1 MTFSTHSAL
10 RADGTPADVG
20 LIYLDQ
26 VDVAKLRTP
35 IDVVDDSGVIDLI
48 EHWTE
53 EDGIG
58 LGGVGRPREIPIRSV
73 LVLMVMLAIDNQPMH
88 LTKARDIICDRATD
102 NALKTL
108 GFPAR
113 NETDYKSLRGRKQWY
128 DKLWHAYHAILRVV
142 DPFPEISYE
151 QRLTREEYDD
161 LVATRDPELVESR
174 RKRLT
179 IFNNSLIMAAAKLIG
194 EEEFNQWTG
203 DVAVDGTPIKAAR
216 IGSARGARRVSSE
229 PDAGWY
235 VREGN
240 HDGSNEDN
248 PYKTMWAYEATLA
261 VMTFSKTEDEM
272 PSLLLGMSLDKPGH
286 NIGKR
291 AQDAL
296 SHIISDP
303 EMPKG
308 YFIGD
313 RAYLPNSKPENL
325 AMPLRRAGYKM
336 MGDQRG
342 DSLGFRTH
350 YQGADLIDGTWYV
363 AGMPKK
369 LVDAGVDF
377 HAGKIDET
385 EFATRIEKRKPFEL
399 RIKTVT
405 EDGTTVFY
413 NPANYGKYTTVLL
426 PGVKRPENF
435 AADAVKVF
443 EKNLPPKQHRK
454 GLLKGNKTLRIPLHV
469 GAKYAQQGPA
479 WATKEWAA
487 IYHRGRNTI
496 ESRNDLLKSGRYS
509 SIGDQTTRMVRGF
522 AANAVF
528 VALGAVSVNVGLIK
542 RYLHRLVINFDTKPK
557 PPTPPETRRMSD
569 EFLSEIH
576 YANAPPQVA

>member
-10 RADGTPADVG
+10 RADGTPSDVG

-48 EHWTE
+48 ELWTE
-53 EDGIG
+53 QDGIG
-58 LGGVGRPREIPIRSV
+58 VGGVGRPRKIPIRSV

-108 GFPAR
+108 GFPTR
-113 NETDYKSLRGRKQWY
+113 NETDYTSLKGRKQWY

-142 DPFPEISYE
+142 DPFPEMTYKR
-151 QRLTREEYDD
+151 RLTKEEYAE
-161 LVATRDPELVESR
+161 LVATRNPDLVEAR
-174 RKRLT
+174 RQRLPL
-179 IFNNSLIMAAAKLIG
+179 FNNRLIMATAKLIG
-194 EEEFNQWTG
+194 EEEFNRWEG

-240 HDGSNEDN
+240 HDGSQEDD

-261 VMTFSKTEDEM
+261 VMTFSKTDDEM
-272 PSLLLGMSLDKPGH
+272 PSLLLGMSLHKPGH

-303 EMPKG
+303 ETPKG

-325 AMPLRRAGYKM
+325 AIPLRLAGYKM

-342 DSLGFRTH
+342 DSLGFRMH
-350 YQGADLIDGTWYV
+350 YQGADLIDGTWYL
-363 AGMPKK
+363 AGMPKN
-369 LVDAGVDF
+369 LVNAGVDF
-377 HAGKIDET
+377 HADTIDEAQ
-385 EFATRIEKRKPFEL
+385 FAARIEKRKPFEL
-399 RIKTVT
+399 RVKTVAQ
-405 EDGTTVFY
+405 DGTIVFY

-435 AADAVKVF
+435 ADNAVKVF
-443 EKNLPPKQHRK
+443 EKDLPPKVQRS
-454 GLLKGNKTLRIPLHV
+454 GLLKGNKTLRIPLEI

-479 WATKEWAA
+479 WATKEWAS

-509 SIGDQTTRMVRGF
+509 SIGDQTTRMIRGF

-528 VALGAVSVNVGLIK
+528 VALGAVSVNIGLIK
-542 RYLHRLVINFDTKPK
+542 RYLHRLVINFDIKPK
-557 PPTPPETRRMSD
+557 PPTPPETRRVTD
-569 EFLSEIH
+569 EFLSEIQH
-576 YANAPPQVA
+576 ANAPPQVA

>member
-10 RADGTPADVG
+10 RADGTPSDVG

-35 IDVVDDSGVIDLI
+35 FDVVHDSGVIDLI
-48 EHWTE
+48 ELWTE
-53 EDGIG
+53 QDGIG
-58 LGGVGRPREIPIRSV
+58 VGGVGRPREIPIRSV
-73 LVLMVMLAIDNQPMH
+73 LVLMAMLAIDNQPMH

-113 NETDYKSLRGRKQWY
+113 NETDYKSLKGRKQWY

-142 DPFPEISYE
+142 DPFPEMTYKR
-151 QRLTREEYDD
+151 RLTKEEYAE
-161 LVATRDPELVESR
+161 LVATRNPDLVEAR
-174 RKRLT
+174 RQRLT
-179 IFNNSLIMAAAKLIG
+179 LFNNRLIMAAAKLIG
-194 EEEFNQWTG
+194 EEEFNRWEG

-240 HDGSNEDN
+240 HDGSQEDD

-261 VMTFSKTEDEM
+261 VMTFSKTDDEM
-272 PSLLLGMSLDKPGH
+272 PSLLLGMALDKPGH

-296 SHIISDP
+296 SHIINDS

-313 RAYLPNSKPENL
+313 RAYLPNSKSENL
-325 AMPLRRAGYKM
+325 AIPLRLAGYKM
-336 MGDQRG
+336 IGDQRG
-342 DSLGFRTH
+342 DSLGFRMH
-350 YQGADLIDGTWYV
+350 YQGADLIDGTWYL
-363 AGMPKK
+363 AGMPKN
-369 LVDAGVDF
+369 LVNAGVDF
-377 HAGKIDET
+377 HTGRIDEVQ
-385 EFATRIEKRKPFEL
+385 FAARIEKRKLFEL

-405 EDGTTVFY
+405 QDGTTVFY
-413 NPANYGKYTTVLL
+413 NPANYGKYTTVLV

-435 AADAVKVF
+435 ADTAVKVF
-443 EKNLPPKQHRK
+443 EKDLPPKAQRS
-454 GLLKGNKTLRIPLHV
+454 GLLKGNKTLRIPLEI

-479 WATKEWAA
+479 WATNEWAS

-509 SIGDQTTRMVRGF
+509 SIGDQTTRMIRGF

-542 RYLHRLVINFDTKPK
+542 RYLHRLVIHFDTPK
-557 PPTPPETRRMSD
+557 PPTPPETRRVTD
-569 EFLSEIH
+569 EFLSEIQH
-576 YANAPPQVA
+576 ANAPPQVA

>member
-88 LTKARDIICDRATD
+88 LSKARDIICDRATD

-108 GFPAR
+108 GLPAR
-113 NETDYKSLRGRKQWY
+113 DKTNYKTLRGRKQWY
-128 DKLWHAYHAILRVV
+128 DKLWHAYHAILRVI
-142 DPFPEISYE
+142 DPFPEISYK
-151 QRLTREEYDD
+151 QRLTREEYDA
-161 LVATRDPELVESR
+161 LVATRDPELVEAR

-179 IFNNSLIMAAAKLIG
+179 LFNNRLIMAAAKLIG
-194 EEEFNQWTG
+194 EKEFNQWTG
-203 DVAVDGTPIKAAR
+203 NVAVDGTTKR
-216 IGSARGARRVSSE
+216 SSLVSSE

-240 HDGSNEDN
+240 HDGSNESD
-248 PYKTMWAYEATLA
+248 PSKTMWAYEATLA

-296 SHIISDP
+296 SHIMSDD
-303 EMPKG
+303 ELPKG

-325 AMPLRRAGYKM
+325 AIPLRRAGYKM

-342 DSLGFRTH
+342 DSLGSRTH
-350 YQGADLIDGTWYV
+350 YQGADLIDGTWYL
-363 AGMPKK
+363 AGMPKT
-369 LVDAGVDF
+369 LVNAGVDF

-426 PGVKRPENF
+426 PGIERPENF
-435 AADAVKVF
+435 AADAVKIF
-443 EKNLPPKQHRK
+443 EKNLPPKTKRE

-487 IYHRGRNTI
+487 LYHRGRNTI

-509 SIGDQTTRMVRGF
+509 SIGDQTTRMIRGF

-557 PPTPPETRRMSD
+557 PPTPPETRRVSD

-576 YANAPPQVA
+576 YANAPPEVA